1 LYKSDE
7 VSFQYNYWDW
17 QLELYKE
24 MVKQSINGQ
33 SYEYFQGLMTEFELF
48 ADE

>member
-1 LYKSDE
+1 
-7 VSFQYNYWDW
+7 
-17 QLELYKE
+17 

-48 ADE
+48 ADEWQNIMVFWITNTIFFD